1 MNLRAKIARRKLDE
15 KVAPHSFHINLK
27 RLASKD
33 AVAILDVPVVT
44 KRGSLMGLRRLR
56 SPLALNH
63 VNFFTKDSLR
73 LNAKCAGWEV
83 PAVRPFIFENE
94 LVESLISPVAPH
106 LYLVARNKR
115 DFKCPPKKMYEWE
128 GGEYY
133 KDLLSIT
140 NQYK

>member
-15 KVAPHSFHINLK
+15 KVAPHAFHINLK

-33 AVAILDVPVVT
+33 AVVILGVPVVT
-44 KRGSLMGLRRLR
+44 KRGSLTGLRWLR
-56 SPLALNH
+56 SPMASNH
-63 VNFFTKDSLR
+63 VNFFTKDTHR
-73 LNAKCAGWEV
+73 LTAKCAGWEV
-83 PAVRPFIFENE
+83 PTVRPFIFENE
-94 LVESLISPVAPH
+94 LVDFLISPIAPH
-106 LYLVARNKR
+106 LYLVARNKP
-115 DFKCPPKKMYEWE
+115 DFKCPPKKMHEWE